1 MTGMV
6 GTALYVSPEV
16 QGNTKA
22 TYNQVRFQFVLEYKC
37 DLVSECLVLI
47 HSFCLQKVDLFSLG
61 IILFEMSYRPM
72 TTGAERISVLSQ
84 LRVVGPCSRLGAIY
98 VEALK
103 LLFILSLFMLQE
115 PISFPEDFAAYEQGT
130 QVRTLLHNFWYRVF
144 LCVSQSISKTSF
156 CLSSCQRKVTEWLLK
171 HDPAL
176 RPTAQE
182 LLKSELLPPPQMEE
196 SELHEVLQHTMANI
210 NGKAYRTM
218 VGQLFAQN
226 TTPVMDYTYDIDLHK
241 V

>member
-1 MTGMV
+1 M
-6 GTALYVSPEV
+6 
-16 QGNTKA
+16 
-22 TYNQVRFQFVLEYKC
+22 
-37 DLVSECLVLI
+37 
-47 HSFCLQKVDLFSLG
+47 SL
-61 IILFEMSYRPM
+61 
-72 TTGAERISVLSQ
+72 
-84 LRVVGPCSRLGAIY
+84 
-98 VEALK
+98 
-103 LLFILSLFMLQE
+103 ILSLKPTNLTAE
-115 PISFPEDFAAYEQGT
+115 CPVTSSP
-130 QVRTLLHNFWYRVF
+130 
-144 LCVSQSISKTSF
+144 CV
-156 CLSSCQRKVTEWLLK
+156 CQRKVIQWLLN

-226 TTPVMDYTYDIDLHK
+226 TSHVMDYAYDIDLHK

>member
-1 MTGMV
+1 
-6 GTALYVSPEV
+6 
-16 QGNTKA
+16 
-22 TYNQVRFQFVLEYKC
+22 
-37 DLVSECLVLI
+37 
-47 HSFCLQKVDLFSLG
+47 
-61 IILFEMSYRPM
+61 M
-72 TTGAERISVLSQ
+72 TTGAERISVLSL
-84 LRVVGPCSRLGAIY
+84 LRVVGPSLRLGAIY

-103 LLFILSLFMLQE
+103 LLLILSLFMLQE

-130 QVRTLLHNFWYRVF
+130 QVRTLQHNIWYRLFFSVF
-144 LCVSQSISKTSF
+144 PSPSPKHLSVSLLCF
-156 CLSSCQRKVTEWLLK
+156 CQRKVTEWLLK

-176 RPTAQE
+176 RPTALE

-210 NGKAYRTM
+210 NGKSYRTM